1 MSLVKA
7 NGNMYPWVTHCHSH
21 LRGACP
27 HKCPYCYVQAIGK
40 RFGGDA
46 HKGPLCLDTA
56 QLDIKYGAGRTI
68 FVEHASDLFAEAVKR
83 GWLEL
88 ILDHC
93 RQWPDNTYV
102 FQTRNVGRL
111 VNWFPFMPER
121 VILGT
126 TIETDNDAPGAAPH
140 PHDRALGIS
149 MLRGAMPMPVTF
161 VTIEP
166 VLDFDV
172 RGMLALLSL
181 ARPDFVNI
189 GADSKG
195 CGLREPSAEKVL
207 ALIEGVREMG
217 IEIRQKTNLE
227 RLLKGGG
234 K

>member
-7 NGNMYPWVTHCHSH
+7 SGNMYPWVTHMHSH

-27 HKCPYCYVQAIGK
+27 HACPYCYVQAIGK

-46 HKGPLCLDTA
+46 HTGPLRLDTD
-56 QLDIKYGAGRTI
+56 QLNVMYGKGRTI
-68 FVEHASDLFAEAVKR
+68 FIEHASDLFAEEVLR
-83 GWLEL
+83 GWLDL

-93 RQWPDNTYV
+93 RQWPENTYV

-111 VNWFPFMPER
+111 VNWYPFLPDR
-121 VILGT
+121 VIVGT

-140 PHDRALGIS
+140 PYDRAMGIS
-149 MLRGAMPMPVTF
+149 MLKCSLPRPVRF

-166 VLDFDV
+166 ILDFEV
-172 RGMLALLSL
+172 ENMLGLLKMAS
-181 ARPDFVNI
+181 PDFINI

-195 CGLREPSAEKVL
+195 HGLKEPSADKVL
-207 ALIEGVREMG
+207 ALIEGIKAMG
-217 IEIRQKTNLE
+217 IEIRQKLNLE
-227 RLLKGGG
+227 RLLKGGA